1 MEFTK
6 ERNFIVA
13 YNNGAMCGKWD
24 ISTGG
29 FIGKSN
35 KPVKNIPS
43 AFTYN
48 NLTVDNLFAKAINF
62 YRINCDGLD
71 IYSEKRAQRFEAM
84 LSVGILPNTRF
95 ELDSTAKLTKD
106 LVTYI
111 KTNCDGIYSSRFVDE
126 YNFFKKN
133 NIPAD
138 FPSWAIQLV
147 KNLAMQN
154 NNSIPFDYI
163 IAVTRRLVN
172 ENANDINDSMD
183 DYDYSYWRINLEKL
197 VTYYYKMNMAMYN
210 KVQVPHNFLTAYAQ
224 TMHLY
229 KQYMQENYN
238 KILAKNNDKPF
249 LYFQSGEY
257 EARPILSREDFH
269 REAEAQH
276 NCVERL
282 YMPKVVNGE
291 TYIVTVR
298 NINAPDTPLITC
310 EVSLSGKIVQYLACC
325 NRNVTDPAQKQF
337 YKEFQNHL
345 KSLCE

>member
-24 ISTGG
+24 ISTGD

-48 NLTVDNLFAKAINF
+48 NLTIDNLFAQAISF
-62 YRINCDGLD
+62 YRTYCVG
-71 IYSEKRAQRFEAM
+71 IYSEERAKRFEAM
-84 LSVGILPNTRF
+84 LSVGILPNNRF
-95 ELDSTAKLTKD
+95 DLDSTTKLTKD
-106 LVTYI
+106 LVAYI
-111 KTNCDGIYSSRFVDE
+111 KTNCGGIYTTRSVDE

-138 FPSWAIQLV
+138 FPSWAMQLV

-154 NNSIPFDYI
+154 NSIPFDYI
-163 IAVTRRLVN
+163 IAITRRLVN
-172 ENANDINDSMD
+172 ENANSINDSMD
-183 DYDYSYWRINLEKL
+183 DYGYSYWRVDLEKL
-197 VTYYYKMNMAMYN
+197 VTCYYKMNMAMYN
-210 KVQVPHNFLTAYAQ
+210 KVQIPHNFLTAYAQ
-224 TMHLY
+224 TMYLY
-229 KQYMQENYN
+229 KQYMQENYD

-257 EARPILSREDFH
+257 EARPILSRENFH

-282 YMPKVVNGE
+282 YMPKVINGE

-298 NINAPDTPLITC
+298 KVNDPDTSLITC
-310 EVSLSGKIVQYLACC
+310 EVSLSGKIVQYLGCC
-325 NRNVTDPAQKQF
+325 NRNVTDPAQKKF